1 MWYVILRRFI
11 EISGFCSLFSI
22 CLALMSK
29 STHSMV
35 VGLVPIGMIILTILY
50 VLLNVNMLR
59 RCYYDIMGIID
70 YYTGNIIAYL
80 VFATINIIMC
90 VLCSDVVYTWIFAI
104 TKFARYFGENIS
116 KMESALLFHLIML
129 MVILVA
135 PFGMKEIYAWRF
147 K

>member
-11 EISGFCSLFSI
+11 EISGFCALFSI

-70 YYTGNIIAYL
+70 YYTGNIIACL

-90 VLCSDVVYTWIFAI
+90 VLCSDVVY
-104 TKFARYFGENIS
+104 S
-116 KMESALLFHLIML
+116 
-129 MVILVA
+129 
-135 PFGMKEIYAWRF
+135 
-147 K
+147 